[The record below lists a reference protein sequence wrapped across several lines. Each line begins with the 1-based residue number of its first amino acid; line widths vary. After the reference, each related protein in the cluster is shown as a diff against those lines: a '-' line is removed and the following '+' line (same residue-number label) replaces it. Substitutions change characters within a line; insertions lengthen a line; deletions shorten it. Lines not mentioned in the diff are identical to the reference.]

1 MRFPLFVV
9 RDVERRISIIGL
21 SVVEV
26 DLPVV
31 DPVPVAPVEA
41 ADEMVGVAVA
51 VAPVIE
57 VPLVGFAEVP
67 ALRVVPPDDPG
78 VEALLV
84 EAPLVGFAVVPA
96 LRVVPPD
103 DPGVE
108 ALLVEAP
115 LVGFAVVPA
124 LRVVPPDDPVLEAL
138 LVEAP
143 LVDFA
148 VVPALRVVPPVA
160 PAVLPVG
167 FAVVPF
173 EPVPVSGV
181 EEPLV
186 DLAVLPVLRVVP
198 PDAPVVKVLLV
209 GLAVVDAPLAVAPV
223 LDAIVV
229 PAAID
234 C

>member
-31 DPVPVAPVEA
+31 DPPDGPVAPVEA

-103 DPGVE
+103 DP
-108 ALLVEAP
+108 
-115 LVGFAVVPA
+115 
-124 LRVVPPDDPVLEAL
+124 VLEVL

-209 GLAVVDAPLAVAPV
+209 GLAVVDAPLAE
-223 LDAIVV
+223 LDAVVV

>member
-31 DPVPVAPVEA
+31 DPPDGPVAPVEA

-103 DPGVE
+103 DP
-108 ALLVEAP
+108 
-115 LVGFAVVPA
+115 
-124 LRVVPPDDPVLEAL
+124 VLGAL

-160 PAVLPVG
+160 PVVLPVG

-209 GLAVVDAPLAVAPV
+209 GLALVDAPLAVAPV

>member
-103 DPGVE
+103 DP
-108 ALLVEAP
+108 
-115 LVGFAVVPA
+115 
-124 LRVVPPDDPVLEAL
+124 VLEVL

>member
-1 MRFPLFVV
+1 MFVV

-31 DPVPVAPVEA
+31 DPADGPVAPVEA

-96 LRVVPPD
+96 LRM
-103 DPGVE
+103 
-108 ALLVEAP
+108 
-115 LVGFAVVPA
+115 
-124 LRVVPPDDPVLEAL
+124 VPPDDPVLEVL
-138 LVEAP
+138 LVKAP

>member
-31 DPVPVAPVEA
+31 DPADGPVVPVEA

-103 DPGVE
+103 DP
-108 ALLVEAP
+108 
-115 LVGFAVVPA
+115 
-124 LRVVPPDDPVLEAL
+124 VLEVL

>member
-31 DPVPVAPVEA
+31 DPPDGPVAPVEA

-96 LRVVPPD
+96 LRM
-103 DPGVE
+103 
-108 ALLVEAP
+108 
-115 LVGFAVVPA
+115 
-124 LRVVPPDDPVLEAL
+124 VPPDDPVLEVL

-209 GLAVVDAPLAVAPV
+209 GLALVDAPLAVAPV

>member
-1 MRFPLFVV
+1 M

-31 DPVPVAPVEA
+31 DPADGPVAPVEA

-103 DPGVE
+103 DP
-108 ALLVEAP
+108 
-115 LVGFAVVPA
+115 
-124 LRVVPPDDPVLEAL
+124 VLEVL

-173 EPVPVSGV
+173 EPVPVIGV

-209 GLAVVDAPLAVAPV
+209 GLALVDAPLAVAPV

>member
-1 MRFPLFVV
+1 MFVV

-31 DPVPVAPVEA
+31 DPADGPVAPVEA

-103 DPGVE
+103 DP
-108 ALLVEAP
+108 
-115 LVGFAVVPA
+115 
-124 LRVVPPDDPVLEAL
+124 VLGAL

-160 PAVLPVG
+160 PVVLPVG

-209 GLAVVDAPLAVAPV
+209 GLAVVDAPLVVAPV

>member
-21 SVVEV
+21 SVVKV

-31 DPVPVAPVEA
+31 DPADGPVAPVEA

-103 DPGVE
+103 DP
-108 ALLVEAP
+108 
-115 LVGFAVVPA
+115 
-124 LRVVPPDDPVLEAL
+124 VLEAL

-160 PAVLPVG
+160 PVVLPVG

-186 DLAVLPVLRVVP
+186 DLTVLPVLRVVP

-209 GLAVVDAPLAVAPV
+209 GLAVVDAPLAV
-223 LDAIVV
+223 LDAVVV

>member
-31 DPVPVAPVEA
+31 DPPDGPVAPVEA

-103 DPGVE
+103 DP
-108 ALLVEAP
+108 
-115 LVGFAVVPA
+115 
-124 LRVVPPDDPVLEAL
+124 VLEVL

-160 PAVLPVG
+160 PVVLPVG

-209 GLAVVDAPLAVAPV
+209 GLALVDAPLAVAPV

>member
-1 MRFPLFVV
+1 MSQVLVVRLKSSQCVFLETFKVVAAVSEIPFVV

-103 DPGVE
+103 DP
-108 ALLVEAP
+108 
-115 LVGFAVVPA
+115 
-124 LRVVPPDDPVLEAL
+124 VLGAL

-160 PAVLPVG
+160 PVVLPVG

-229 PAAID
+229 PAVID

>member
-31 DPVPVAPVEA
+31 DPADGPVAPVEA

-84 EAPLVGFAVVPA
+84 
-96 LRVVPPD
+96 D
-103 DPGVE
+103 
-108 ALLVEAP
+108 AP

-209 GLAVVDAPLAVAPV
+209 GLAVVDAPLAV
-223 LDAIVV
+223 LDAVVV

>member
-31 DPVPVAPVEA
+31 DPADGPVAPVEA

-103 DPGVE
+103 DP
-108 ALLVEAP
+108 
-115 LVGFAVVPA
+115 
-124 LRVVPPDDPVLEAL
+124 VLEVL

-160 PAVLPVG
+160 PVVLPVG

-186 DLAVLPVLRVVP
+186 DLAVLTVLCVVP

>member
-103 DPGVE
+103 DP
-108 ALLVEAP
+108 
-115 LVGFAVVPA
+115 
-124 LRVVPPDDPVLEAL
+124 VLEVL

-160 PAVLPVG
+160 PVVLPVG

-186 DLAVLPVLRVVP
+186 DLALLPVLRVVP

-223 LDAIVV
+223 LDATVV

>member
-21 SVVEV
+21 SVVEL
-26 DLPVV
+26 DLPFV

-67 ALRVVPPDDPG
+67 ALRVVPPG
-78 VEALLV
+78 
-84 EAPLVGFAVVPA
+84 
-96 LRVVPPD
+96 

-160 PAVLPVG
+160 PVVLPVG

>member
-1 MRFPLFVV
+1 MFVV

-31 DPVPVAPVEA
+31 DPADGPVAPVEA

-103 DPGVE
+103 DP
-108 ALLVEAP
+108 
-115 LVGFAVVPA
+115 
-124 LRVVPPDDPVLEAL
+124 VLEAL

-148 VVPALRVVPPVA
+148 VVPALRVVPPVT

>member
-31 DPVPVAPVEA
+31 DPADGPVAPVEA

-103 DPGVE
+103 DP
-108 ALLVEAP
+108 
-115 LVGFAVVPA
+115 
-124 LRVVPPDDPVLEAL
+124 VLEAL

-160 PAVLPVG
+160 PVVLPVG

-186 DLAVLPVLRVVP
+186 DLTVLPVLRVVP

>member
-31 DPVPVAPVEA
+31 DPPDGPVAPVEA

-103 DPGVE
+103 DP
-108 ALLVEAP
+108 
-115 LVGFAVVPA
+115 
-124 LRVVPPDDPVLEAL
+124 VLEVL

-198 PDAPVVKVLLV
+198 LDAPVVKVLLV

>member
-31 DPVPVAPVEA
+31 DPADGPVAPVEA

-96 LRVVPPD
+96 LRM
-103 DPGVE
+103 
-108 ALLVEAP
+108 
-115 LVGFAVVPA
+115 
-124 LRVVPPDDPVLEAL
+124 VPPDDPVLEVL
-138 LVEAP
+138 LVKAP

>member
-31 DPVPVAPVEA
+31 DPADGPVAPVEA

-103 DPGVE
+103 DP
-108 ALLVEAP
+108 
-115 LVGFAVVPA
+115 
-124 LRVVPPDDPVLEAL
+124 VLGAL

>member
-1 MRFPLFVV
+1 MFVV

-31 DPVPVAPVEA
+31 DPADGPVAPVEA

-103 DPGVE
+103 DP
-108 ALLVEAP
+108 
-115 LVGFAVVPA
+115 
-124 LRVVPPDDPVLEAL
+124 VLEVL

-160 PAVLPVG
+160 PVVLPVG

-209 GLAVVDAPLAVAPV
+209 GLALVDAPLAVAPV

>member
-31 DPVPVAPVEA
+31 DPADGPVAPVEA

-103 DPGVE
+103 DP
-108 ALLVEAP
+108 
-115 LVGFAVVPA
+115 
-124 LRVVPPDDPVLEAL
+124 VLGAL

-160 PAVLPVG
+160 PVVLPVG

-209 GLAVVDAPLAVAPV
+209 GFAVVDAPLAVAPV

>member
-41 ADEMVGVAVA
+41 ADEIVGVAVA

-103 DPGVE
+103 DP
-108 ALLVEAP
+108 
-115 LVGFAVVPA
+115 
-124 LRVVPPDDPVLEAL
+124 VLGAL

-148 VVPALRVVPPVA
+148 VVPALRVVPPVT

-209 GLAVVDAPLAVAPV
+209 GLAVVDAPLAV

>member
-9 RDVERRISIIGL
+9 RDVERRISIIGI
-21 SVVEV
+21 SVVEL

-103 DPGVE
+103 DP
-108 ALLVEAP
+108 
-115 LVGFAVVPA
+115 
-124 LRVVPPDDPVLEAL
+124 VLEVL

-209 GLAVVDAPLAVAPV
+209 GLALVDAPLAVAPV

>member
-1 MRFPLFVV
+1 MFVV

-31 DPVPVAPVEA
+31 DPADEPVAPVEA

-51 VAPVIE
+51 VVPVIE

-103 DPGVE
+103 DP
-108 ALLVEAP
+108 
-115 LVGFAVVPA
+115 
-124 LRVVPPDDPVLEAL
+124 VLEAL
-138 LVEAP
+138 LVEVP

-148 VVPALRVVPPVA
+148 VVPALRVVPPVV

-173 EPVPVSGV
+173 VPVPVSGV

-186 DLAVLPVLRVVP
+186 DLAVPPVLRVVP

-229 PAAID
+229 PATID

>member
-31 DPVPVAPVEA
+31 DPADGPVAPVEA

-103 DPGVE
+103 DP
-108 ALLVEAP
+108 
-115 LVGFAVVPA
+115 
-124 LRVVPPDDPVLEAL
+124 VLGAL

-160 PAVLPVG
+160 PVVLPVG

-209 GLAVVDAPLAVAPV
+209 GLAAVDAPLAVAPV

>member
-1 MRFPLFVV
+1 MFVV
-9 RDVERRISIIGL
+9 RDVERRISIIGI
-21 SVVEV
+21 SVVEL

-103 DPGVE
+103 DP
-108 ALLVEAP
+108 
-115 LVGFAVVPA
+115 
-124 LRVVPPDDPVLEAL
+124 VLEVL

-209 GLAVVDAPLAVAPV
+209 GLALVDAPLAVAPV

>member
-31 DPVPVAPVEA
+31 DPADGPVAPVEA

-103 DPGVE
+103 DP
-108 ALLVEAP
+108 
-115 LVGFAVVPA
+115 
-124 LRVVPPDDPVLEAL
+124 VLGAL

-209 GLAVVDAPLAVAPV
+209 GLAVVDAPLAV
-223 LDAIVV
+223 LDAVVV

>member
-31 DPVPVAPVEA
+31 DPPDGPVAPVEA

-103 DPGVE
+103 DP
-108 ALLVEAP
+108 
-115 LVGFAVVPA
+115 
-124 LRVVPPDDPVLEAL
+124 VLEVL

-160 PAVLPVG
+160 PVVLPVG

>member
-1 MRFPLFVV
+1 MFVV

-31 DPVPVAPVEA
+31 DPADGPVAPVEA

-96 LRVVPPD
+96 LRM
-103 DPGVE
+103 
-108 ALLVEAP
+108 
-115 LVGFAVVPA
+115 
-124 LRVVPPDDPVLEAL
+124 VPPDDPVLEVL

-198 PDAPVVKVLLV
+198 PDVPVVKVLLV

>member
-31 DPVPVAPVEA
+31 DPADGPVAPVEA

-103 DPGVE
+103 DP
-108 ALLVEAP
+108 
-115 LVGFAVVPA
+115 
-124 LRVVPPDDPVLEAL
+124 VLGAL

-160 PAVLPVG
+160 PVVLPVG

-209 GLAVVDAPLAVAPV
+209 GLAVVDALLAVAPV